1 MAAREPPESSKN
13 CFGAV
18 FAPFSGIPREMV
30 IFGDFKENNEISMV
44 FRFLGVAAAQ
54 TLILSKEYK
63 GFVKGCGIQEIN
75 GFHEI
80 L

>member
-1 MAAREPPESSKN
+1 MAAREPPESSRN
-13 CFGAV
+13 CFAAV
-18 FAPFSGIPREMV
+18 FAEFSGILWNWW
-30 IFGDFKENNEISMV
+30 IFGDLKENGGIFMT

-63 GFVKGCGIQEIN
+63 GFVKGCGIQKISE
-75 GFHEI
+75 FHKI